1 MSIFRVYKKA
11 LLTVLIINI
20 LSKSVGLQWTS
31 RTSHKQVSLV
41 YITYSLFARGW
52 GGGGG
57 LVVVLFW
64 GYIILLF
71 LFFYTFE
78 YYSIN
83 SINNKK

>member
-1 MSIFRVYKKA
+1 MSIFKVYKKA

-41 YITYSLFARGW
+41 YITSSLFAR
-52 GGGGG
+52 GGGG

-71 LFFYTFE
+71 FIFLHF
-78 YYSIN
+78 
-83 SINNKK
+83 